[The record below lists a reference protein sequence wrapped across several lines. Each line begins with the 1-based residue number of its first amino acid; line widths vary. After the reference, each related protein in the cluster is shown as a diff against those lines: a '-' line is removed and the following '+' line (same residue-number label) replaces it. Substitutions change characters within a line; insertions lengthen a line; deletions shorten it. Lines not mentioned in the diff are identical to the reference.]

1 MLTDH
6 PFLDVLWSGFLIF
19 RWVGWIFLVVLVLMD
34 IFRRHDTSGWSK
46 ALWVIAIV
54 IVPWLGVLVY
64 LITQGDSMGQRR
76 LEEMQAAQARQTE
89 RIQSAAAGAQPAGAA
104 AEIERAKGLLD
115 SGAITQAEY
124 EQLKAKALA

>member
-1 MLTDH
+1 MLSDQ
-6 PFLDVLWSGFLIF
+6 PFLEVLWSGFLIF
-19 RWVGWIFLVVLVLMD
+19 LWVGWIFLVVLVLMD

-54 IVPWLGVLVY
+54 IVPWLGVLIY

-76 LEEMQAAQARQTE
+76 LAEMEAAQARATE
-89 RIQSAAAGAQPAGAA
+89 HIRTVAASEPSTGA

-115 SGAITQAEY
+115 SGAITPEEFAK
-124 EQLKAKALA
+124 LKERALA

>member
-1 MLTDH
+1 MLSDH

-19 RWVGWIFLVVLVLMD
+19 LWVGWIFLVVLVLMD
-34 IFRRHDTSGWSK
+34 IFRRHDNSGWSK

-64 LITQGDSMGQRR
+64 LITQGNSMGQRR
-76 LEEMQAAQARQTE
+76 LEEMQLQQE
-89 RIQSAAAGAQPAGAA
+89 RVNERVRAAASEGSGSSA

-115 SGAITQAEY
+115 SGAITQAEFD
-124 EQLKAKALA
+124 QLKQKALA

>member
-1 MLTDH
+1 MLSDH

-19 RWVGWIFLVVLVLMD
+19 LWVGWIFLVVLVLMD
-34 IFRRHDTSGWSK
+34 IFRRHDNSGLSK

-64 LITQGDSMGQRR
+64 LITQGSSMGQRR
-76 LEEMQAAQARQTE
+76 LEEMQLQQE
-89 RIQSAAAGAQPAGAA
+89 RVNERVRAAASEGGSSSA

-115 SGAITQAEY
+115 SGAITQAEFD
-124 EQLKAKALA
+124 QLKQKALA